1 MDSEKLFFNFLQL
14 PNPQINAIEWSCSLL
29 HDIAILPLCFCGW
42 PPSES
47 QCLETFT
54 LKPSGD
60 VIQFVLIME
69 VWFVFFLKN
78 ILSESFT
85 GTQCSHLQGLGTPRP
100 WTSHWTSIGW
110 ATFYIVT
117 FLDLFL
123 GCRKQCYPA
132 GFDPAETLTSRG
144 CVRGVG
150 TFLFGDGQ
158 KRGLA
163 ARLVCLG

>member
-1 MDSEKLFFNFLQL
+1 
-14 PNPQINAIEWSCSLL
+14 
-29 HDIAILPLCFCGW
+29 
-42 PPSES
+42 
-47 QCLETFT
+47 
-54 LKPSGD
+54 
-60 VIQFVLIME
+60 ME
-69 VWFVFFLKN
+69 VWFVFFFKD

-85 GTQCSHLQGLGTPRP
+85 GTQCSHFQGLGTPRP

-117 FLDLFL
+117 FLGLFL

-150 TFLFGDGQ
+150 TLLFGDGQ

-163 ARLVCLG
+163 ARLVCLGEMLLAKLMEIGCCLLPLKLT